1 MDLLLYTSVIVCFLF
16 MKCCNTATTIDPP
29 EAVYSWP
36 ILEFDW
42 RSENQTQEYIADAR
56 FIPENNPFT
65 GIKVY
70 KGKTYV
76 NVPRWRLGVPS
87 TLNVVVEKN
96 GKPYLQPYPS
106 WEMQRVGGDCNSF
119 KFIQSME
126 IDPNTGLMWII
137 DTGRI
142 NIFPA
147 PTGSQDPQNL
157 CPPKL
162 VIYDLN
168 NNVTVLKY
176 EFPTNVVNPTTTFL
190 NDIVLDY
197 VDGEARFAYIT
208 DTFDFKI
215 VVYDRKQ
222 NISYFIQ
229 DLPSMSP
236 ESPTA
241 GDITV
246 GNISL
251 SVGVLGINGIAM
263 SPDFKYVY
271 YGPVAG
277 VGLHQVPTSLLRK
290 RESSTATSYPEIRK
304 VGDKFTQS
312 DGMLATQAGRI
323 YFPALSVNAL
333 WRWDMEKDRLEQ
345 GVSEGEVIMRTQTE
359 VVKNDDTMQ
368 WIDTLGID
376 ENGCIWFTAP
386 AVHRWMTGNMDL
398 TGASG
403 DNFYIW
409 KVCVNELGYLQ
420 NADVTTKDSSNGGN
434 SPAGGMSLFVLIMH
448 FIKRIIAHV

>member
-1 MDLLLYTSVIVCFLF
+1 MWVTLFVSVVVCVLLMKVCDAAVS
-16 MKCCNTATTIDPP
+16 KP
-29 EAVYSWP
+29 EVVYSWP
-36 ILEFDW
+36 MLEFDW
-42 RSENQTQEYIADAR
+42 RSENQKQEFIADSR
-56 FIPENNPFT
+56 YIPENNPFT
-65 GIKVY
+65 GIKIY
-70 KGKTYV
+70 KNKTYI

-96 GKPYLQPYPS
+96 GKPLLQPYPS
-106 WEMQRVGGDCNSF
+106 WEMQSLSGDCNTF
-119 KFIQSME
+119 KFVQSME

-147 PTGSQDPQNL
+147 STGSQDAQNL
-157 CPPKL
+157 CPAKL
-162 VIYDLN
+162 IIYDLN
-168 NNVTVLKY
+168 KNVTVLKY
-176 EFPTNVVNPTTTFL
+176 EFPENVVNSTTTFL
-190 NDIVLDY
+190 NDIILDY

-215 VVYDRKQ
+215 IVYDRKQ
-222 NISYFIQ
+222 NRSYFIQ

-277 VGLHQVPTSLLRK
+277 VGLHQVPTSLLRNY
-290 RESSTATSYPEIRK
+290 ESSTATSYPEIRK

-333 WRWDMEKDRLEQ
+333 WRWDMRKDRLAQ
-345 GVSEGEVIMRTQTE
+345 GVSEEDVIMETQEE
-359 VVKNDDTMQ
+359 VVRNDDTMQ

-376 ENGCIWFTAP
+376 EYGCIWFTAP
-386 AVHRWMTGNMDL
+386 AVQRWMTGNMDL
-398 TGASG
+398 SGASG

-409 KVCVNELGYLQ
+409 KVCVGELGYLQ
-420 NADVTTKDSSNGGN
+420 NADVTTKDVANDGN
-434 SPAGGMSLFVLIMH
+434 SPVGLMSIFVTLMH
-448 FIKRIIAHV
+448 ILKRFFRHLV